1 MLNIRR
7 TIVWV
12 ASSIFGIVASAGLIF
27 YFHSNLSEFT
37 VGLFPGDLPL
47 VLVLSFASLAFIW
60 LDFILRTEYLRS

>member
-1 MLNIRR
+1 MKIRR

-12 ASSIFGIVASAGLIF
+12 ISAIFGIIAAAGVIVVF
-27 YFHSNLSEFT
+27 RSNFTEFT

-47 VLVLSFASLAFIW
+47 VLLLSFASLAFIW

>member
-1 MLNIRR
+1 MNIRR

-12 ASSIFGIVASAGLIF
+12 ISAIFGIIAAAGVIVVF
-27 YFHSNLSEFT
+27 RSNFTEFT

-47 VLVLSFASLAFIW
+47 VLLLSFASLAFIW

>member
-1 MLNIRR
+1 MNIRR

-12 ASSIFGIVASAGLIF
+12 ISSVFGIVAAAGVIIAF
-27 YFHSNLSEFT
+27 RSNFTEFS

-47 VLVLSFASLAFIW
+47 VLLLSFASLAFIW